1 MRQKQPRGW
10 DSGLTFLL
18 IGCILILAC
27 LLIGPKV
34 MGADWRPG
42 PYRFPAVLDTAYTCF
57 YEDDVLDD
65 SSAGRADVNNYDT
78 IFTYTPGSY
87 IKCIV
92 YYKYHEDDEWGAWS
106 EEYYSASLT
115 GTGPYSA
122 TFLTWDSTTDLA
134 VPAHLTIRPVDQSTH
149 AANIT
154 TGADGHG
161 TANLTID
168 SFVVLENNAGWTQDN
183 DLDTIVVAG
192 ANDTFTIY
200 MDQYAVDA
208 PAGGDFCAVVGYLTE
223 IRDLATVKIKNVKVC
238 FTPTAAVRNSC
249 NDTWPVGGKVCTF
262 TNDEG
267 IFTDDLLYSSCM
279 VDEDGEEVEYEVTIE
294 GIDIGDVFITV
305 PDADIYYITWE

>member
-27 LLIGPKV
+27 LLIGPRV
-34 MGADWRPG
+34 MGADWRV
-42 PYRFPAVLDTAYTCF
+42 PYNFPAVYDTAYTCF
-57 YEDDVLDD
+57 YEDFVLDD
-65 SSAGRADVNNYDT
+65 SSKGRADDNDYDT
-78 IFTYTPGSY
+78 TFSYAVGSY
-87 IKCIV
+87 LRCILW
-92 YYKYHEDDEWGAWS
+92 YKYDASDEWGTWTL
-106 EEYYSASLT
+106 EYNSASLT
-115 GTGPYSA
+115 GAGPYSA
-122 TFLTWDSTTDLA
+122 TFLTWDTTTDLA
-134 VPAHLTIRPVDQSTH
+134 VPAHLTIRPVDQSSH

-154 TGADGHG
+154 TGADGYG

-168 SFVVLENNAGWTQDN
+168 SFVVLENNSGWTQDN

-200 MDQYAVDA
+200 MDQYAPEE
-208 PAGGDFCAVVGYLTE
+208 PAGGDFCAVYGYLTE

-249 NDTWPVGGKVCTF
+249 NNTWPVGGTVCTF

-279 VDEDGEEVEYEVTIE
+279 VNKDGDAVQYKVTIE
-294 GIDIGDVFITV
+294 GIDIGDVYITV
-305 PDADIYYITWE
+305 PDDAMYQVTWE